1 MTLEILSPER
11 TLFSGEVESV
21 TLPGT
26 LGEFTVL
33 RHHAP
38 LISSLTAGE
47 VRFRQKGGGEQSFAV
62 KGGFVEVKKGRGFGL
77 HPAINGTGTGISRL
91 HRPERKN
98 KA

>member
-47 VRFRQKGGGEQSFAV
+47 VRFRQKGGGEQRLKRTRFRSASSN
-62 KGGFVEVKKGRGFGL
+62 KR
-77 HPAINGTGTGISRL
+77 HRNRDIPA
-91 HRPERKN
+91 PP
-98 KA
+98 A

>member
-38 LISSLTAGE
+38 LISGE

-62 KGGFVEVKKGRGFGL
+62 KGGFVEVKKDEVSVC
-77 HPAINGTGTGISRL
+77 IQQ
-91 HRPERKN
+91 
-98 KA
+98 

>member
-26 LGEFTVL
+26 VL

-47 VRFRQKGGGEQSFAV
+47 VRFRQKGGDEQSFAV
-62 KGGFVEVKKGRGFGL
+62 KGGFVEVKKDEVSVC
-77 HPAINGTGTGISRL
+77 IQQ
-91 HRPERKN
+91 
-98 KA
+98 

>member
-47 VRFRQKGGGEQSFAV
+47 VRFRQKA
-62 KGGFVEVKKGRGFGL
+62 
-77 HPAINGTGTGISRL
+77 AASRAS
-91 HRPERKN
+91 R
-98 KA
+98 

>member
-21 TLPGT
+21 TLPGA

-38 LISSLTAGE
+38 LISSLDAGE
-47 VRFRQKGGGEQSFAV
+47 IRFRQKGSVQSFTV
-62 KGGFVEVKKGRGFGL
+62 KGGFVEVKKDV
-77 HPAINGTGTGISRL
+77 ISVCIR
-91 HRPERKN
+91 
-98 KA
+98 

>member
-47 VRFRQKGGGEQSFAV
+47 VRFRQKA
-62 KGGFVEVKKGRGFGL
+62 GR
-77 HPAINGTGTGISRL
+77 
-91 HRPERKN
+91 
-98 KA
+98 